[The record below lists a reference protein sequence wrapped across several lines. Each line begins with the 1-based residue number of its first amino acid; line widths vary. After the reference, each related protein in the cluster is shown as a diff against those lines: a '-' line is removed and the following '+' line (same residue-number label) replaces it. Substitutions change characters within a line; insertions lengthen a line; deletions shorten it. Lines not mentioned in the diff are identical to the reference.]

1 MNQLFLLNYTSIKKP
16 LIQYASEVSMKK
28 CLVFAVMG
36 ASTTVQAD
44 PKEWTLDLGHAYI
57 GWQIDHMNLSSTL
70 GQFRE
75 FDGTF

>member
-1 MNQLFLLNYTSIKKP
+1 
-16 LIQYASEVSMKK
+16 MKK
-28 CLVFAVMG
+28 CLAFAVMG